1 MRKVFLILA
10 LLMIVQGCFDQKK
23 QAESIL
29 RHYLDQHIGLISNY
43 SKEISLAW
51 WYASVS
57 GQESDYKKLIDM
69 ELDFSRSTQSGLDDF
84 NPDHFST
91 ITKNVFSN
99 EEDFELL
106 QKLKNSGLI
115 TDTLLS
121 RQLIYLYHTF
131 RGSQIEA
138 KKYKKFLE
146 REVKLSRAASS
157 VKLEIDGKLYGPGK
171 IDSIRQTTT
180 DSSILEKI
188 ARAYQQNGKLI
199 APEII
204 NLVKE
209 RNKIAATFGFP
220 DYYHLVLEEKDQ
232 SPEKIKSLIA
242 EIEPKTSPRF
252 FKVKEG
258 VDKKLAKQFGISV
271 QKLQSWHYNNV
282 RNSYLPQSFILTLD
296 SVLSQNDPIKRASG
310 FFEGIGLPIQNEI
323 DKSEL
328 QKGNMNATIVI
339 DFNTDIRMVGRIPKS
354 YDGLFKIMHEAG
366 HVVHYKNIS
375 EDVPYLLKGPSLF
388 IAEGIACY
396 FGNMTFDPFWL
407 NNEVSL
413 DEKTKRRVEMI
424 CRQFRQIDQLYNIR
438 KRMVLA
444 EFEREIYADPDQDLD
459 LLWHD
464 LNWKYLGI
472 NYPKDKG
479 TCFWATTKYFSN
491 LSCNIQNYIVADVFA
506 AQLKHAVNKKVLNER
521 AFPIQNNK
529 TVGKYLVDNLFKY
542 GDLLPWEMLVVRATG
557 ESLNSSYFIKE
568 LVVDN
573 EDEM

>member
-10 LLMIVQGCFDQKK
+10 LLMIVQSCFNQKK

-29 RHYLDQHIGLISNY
+29 RHYLDRHTGLISNY
-43 SKEISLAW
+43 YKEISLAW
-51 WYASVS
+51 WNASVS

-69 ELDFSRSTQSGLDDF
+69 ELNFNKSTQSGLDDF

-91 ITKNVFSN
+91 ITKNVFSS

-115 TDTLLS
+115 TDTLLY

-146 REVKLSRAASS
+146 SEVKLSHAASS
-157 VKLEIDGKLYGPGK
+157 LKLEIDGKVYGPWK
-171 IDSIRQTTT
+171 IDSIRQNTT
-180 DSSILEKI
+180 DSSVLEKI

-209 RNKIAATFGFP
+209 RNKIAAKFGFP
-220 DYYHLVLEEKDQ
+220 DYYHLLLEERDQ
-232 SPEKIKSLIA
+232 SPEKIKSLVT
-242 EIEPKTSPRF
+242 EIELKTRTWF
-252 FKVKEG
+252 FEVKE
-258 VDKKLAKQFGISV
+258 VIDKKLAKQFGISV
-271 QKLQSWHYNNV
+271 QELHSWHYTSV
-282 RNSYLPQSFILTLD
+282 RNSYLPQSFIQTLD
-296 SVLSQNDPIKRASG
+296 SVMSQTDPVKRASG

-323 DKSEL
+323 EKSEL
-328 QKGNMNATIVI
+328 KKGNTNATIVI
-339 DFNTDIRMVGRIPKS
+339 DFNSDIRMVGKIPNS
-354 YDGLFKIMHEAG
+354 FDGLCKIMHEGG

-396 FGNMTFDPFWL
+396 FGNMTFDTFWL
-407 NNEVSL
+407 NDEVSL
-413 DEKTKRRVEMI
+413 DEKTKHRVAMICSQFRRV
-424 CRQFRQIDQLYNIR
+424 DQLYNIR

-444 EFEREIYADPDQDLD
+444 EFEREIYASPDQDLD
-459 LLWHD
+459 LLWHN
-464 LNWKYLGI
+464 LNLKYLGI

-491 LSCNIQNYIVADVFA
+491 LSCSIQNYVVADVFA
-506 AQLKHAVNKKVLNER
+506 AQLKHAVNEKVLNEK

-529 TVGKYLVDNLFKY
+529 AVGKYLVDNLFKY
-542 GDLLPWEMLVVRATG
+542 GDLYPWEKLVEKATG
-557 ESLNSSYFIKE
+557 EPLNSQYFVDE
-568 LVVDN
+568 LIGDDL
-573 EDEM
+573 E

>member
-29 RHYLDQHIGLISNY
+29 RHYLDQHTGLISNY
-43 SKEISLAW
+43 YKEISLAW
-51 WYASVS
+51 WNASVS

-69 ELDFSRSTQSGLDDF
+69 ELDFSRSTKSGLDDF

-138 KKYKKFLE
+138 KKYQKFLE
-146 REVKLSRAASS
+146 SEIKLSRAASS
-157 VKLEIDGKLYGPGK
+157 VKLEIDGKVYGSGK
-171 IDSIRQTTT
+171 IDSIRQNTT

-188 ARAYQQNGKLI
+188 AKAYQQNGKLI

-220 DYYHLVLEEKDQ
+220 DYYHLLLEEKDQ
-232 SPEKIKSLIA
+232 SPEKIKSLMA
-242 EIEPKTSPRF
+242 EIELKTNTRF
-252 FKVKEG
+252 FEVKAG
-258 VDKKLAKQFGISV
+258 IDKKLAKQYGISA
-271 QKLQSWHYNNV
+271 QELQPWHYTNV
-282 RNSYLPQSFILTLD
+282 RNSYLPQSFIQTLD
-296 SVLSQNDPIKRASG
+296 SVMSQTDPIVRAAA

-323 DKSEL
+323 DKSEFR
-328 QKGNMNATIVI
+328 KGNSNATIVI
-339 DFNTDIRMVGRIPKS
+339 DFNNDIRMVGRIPKS
-354 YDGLFKIMHEAG
+354 FDGLFKIMHEGG

-396 FGNMTFDPFWL
+396 FGNMTFDTFWL
-407 NNEVSL
+407 DNEVSL
-413 DEKTKRRVEMI
+413 DETTKRRVAMI
-424 CRQFRQIDQLYNIR
+424 CRQFRQVDQLYNIR
-438 KRMVLA
+438 KRMVLS
-444 EFEREIYADPDQDLD
+444 EFEREIYASPDQDLD
-459 LLWHD
+459 LLWHN

-472 NYPKDKG
+472 NYPKEKG

-491 LSCNIQNYIVADVFA
+491 LTCYIQNYIVADVFA
-506 AQLKHAVNKKVLNER
+506 AQLKHAVYEKVLKER
-521 AFPIQNNK
+521 SLPLQNNK
-529 TVGKYLVDNLFKY
+529 VAGKYLVDNLFKY
-542 GDLLPWEMLVVRATG
+542 GDLLPWEILVVRATG
-557 ESLNSSYFIKE
+557 EPLNSSYFVKE
-568 LVVDN
+568 LVVD
-573 EDEM
+573 DKAEM